1 MAPGL
6 ARGARAPAM
15 EATDKNEPNATV
27 VYRRDLNARV
37 AIVHVRPDAGDVVDF
52 QPGQFIQVGLPAEP
66 APESA
71 HETRTRTKLVKR
83 SYSIASAP
91 HEKHAFELLLALV
104 DAGRL
109 TPRLWRASVGERVW
123 IDPIPK
129 GIFTLESIPP
139 ALDLVFVATG
149 TGIAPFVSMLRHHG
163 KDPERFRRF
172 VVI

>member
-1 MAPGL
+1 MD
-6 ARGARAPAM
+6 AM
-15 EATDKNEPNATV
+15 DANDPNEPNATV
-27 VYRRDLNARV
+27 VGRRDLNARV
-37 AIVHVRPDAGDVVDF
+37 AIVHLRPDSGDVADF

-66 APESA
+66 EAP

-91 HEKHAFELLLALV
+91 REKHAFELLLALV

-109 TPRLWRASVGERVW
+109 TPKLWPAGVGARVW
-123 IDPIPK
+123 IDPVPK
-129 GIFTLESIPP
+129 GIFTLEKIAP

-163 KDPERFRRF
+163 RDPERFRRF
-172 VVI
+172 VVIHGAREESDLAYA